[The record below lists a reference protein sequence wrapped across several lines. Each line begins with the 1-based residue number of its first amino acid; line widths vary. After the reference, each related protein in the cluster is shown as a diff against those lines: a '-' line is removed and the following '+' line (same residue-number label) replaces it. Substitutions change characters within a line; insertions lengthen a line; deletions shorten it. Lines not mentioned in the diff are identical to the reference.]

1 MSTTAHAGTHGDAH
15 GNSVQLH
22 VHKDYRGSKFAI
34 WLFLIT
40 EVLLF
45 GGMFLLYAVYRAK
58 YAADFHVAAEELNTL
73 LGTINTLVLLTSS
86 LTMALAIA
94 ATHHGNRKL
103 ALWMLAVTILCA
115 CAFLVIK
122 YFEWSAKFH
131 HGIYPGSAHLAAF
144 PKGEILFFGLYFTMA
159 GVHGIHV
166 LVGAVL
172 LTVMFIRVLGQPH
185 SKLSFVAG
193 HGLQHAEG
201 ARLAIIDENGTPL
214 WKGETIDSTMQRI
227 DVKTKFW
234 PVKSRFK
241 VEDFNQL
248 ENSGLYWHIVDIVWI
263 FLFPLFYLIT

>member
-1 MSTTAHAGTHGDAH
+1 MSIPAHAHGAAHGD
-15 GNSVQLH
+15 SVALH

-45 GGMFLLYAVYRAK
+45 GGMFLLYSVYRAK
-58 YAADFHVAAEELNTL
+58 YPTDFHMAAEELNTL

-86 LTMALAIA
+86 LTMALSIA

-144 PKGEILFFGLYFTMA
+144 PRCEILFFGLYFTMA

-172 LTVMFIRVLGQPH
+172 LTVMFIRVLGQPAG
-185 SKLSFVAG
+185 KVSFVAG
-193 HGLQHAEG
+193 HGLGNAEG
-201 ARLAIIDENGTPL
+201 GNVAIVDHDGNIL
-214 WKGETIDSTMQRI
+214 WKGEPIDSSIQRI
-227 DVKTKFW
+227 DVKTKYW

-241 VEDFNQL
+241 IEDFNQL

>member
-1 MSTTAHAGTHGDAH
+1 MSTTAHSIALAH
-15 GNSVQLH
+15 
-22 VHKDYRGSKFAI
+22 HKDYRGSKFAI

-45 GGMFLLYAVYRAK
+45 GGMFLLYSVYRSK
-58 YAADFHVAAEELNTL
+58 YPGDFHHAAEELNTL

-86 LTMALAIA
+86 LTMALSIA

-115 CAFLVIK
+115 CTFLVIK
-122 YFEWSAKFH
+122 YFEWGAKFH

-166 LVGAVL
+166 LVGVVL
-172 LTVMFIRVLGQPH
+172 LTVMFIRVLGQP
-185 SKLSFVAG
+185 SAKLSFVAG

-201 ARLAIIDENGTPL
+201 ARLAIIDEDGTPL
-214 WKGETIDSTMQRI
+214 WKGEMIDSTMERI

-234 PVKSRFK
+234 PVKHRFK

-248 ENSGLYWHIVDIVWI
+248 ENAGLYWHIVDIVWI

>member
-1 MSTTAHAGTHGDAH
+1 MSTSHSLALAH
-15 GNSVQLH
+15 
-22 VHKDYRGSKFAI
+22 HKDYRGSKFAI

-45 GGMFLLYAVYRAK
+45 GGMFLLYSVYRSE
-58 YAADFHVAAEELNTL
+58 YPQDFHHAAEELNTL
-73 LGTINTLVLLTSS
+73 LGSINTLILLTSS

-94 ATHHGNRKL
+94 GTHHGNRKL
-103 ALWMLAVTILCA
+103 ALWMLAATILCA

-122 YFEWSAKFH
+122 YFEWGAKFH

-166 LVGAVL
+166 LVGVVL
-172 LTVMFIRVLGQPH
+172 LTTMFVRLTGQPN

-201 ARLAIIDENGTPL
+201 ARMAIIDEDGKPL
-214 WKGETIDSTMQRI
+214 WTGDKIDSTIHRI
-227 DVKTKFW
+227 DVNTRFF
-234 PVKSRFK
+234 PVKQRFR